1 MNEIIPLWAEGAP
14 GFEAG
19 YGQPQPFLQAYPLPA
34 CATPCSSCR
43 EEGIITWRH
52 TRANPSRRPC
62 GARGC
67 PRSCCTTA
75 MRRMS
80 GPCRSG
86 TRSARCGWFGSFWT
100 RRQKAHIAWRQW
112 VFRPADTW
120 RACWAPNPAQALPM
134 RTTPWSAGAPVRT
147 RWRCAIRS
155 SACRRLFPKPLCK
168 TLQAIKTL
176 RLRCGARCPWKNA
189 SRPIRRPP
197 FYGIRRT
204 MRTSRWK
211 TA

>member
-19 YGQPQPFLQAYPLPA
+19 YGQPQPFLQAYPLPGRA
-34 CATPCSSCR
+34 RRRAHPAGRRVSSPGAIRGRTRRAGHAARGAVRVRAALPPCAVCLA
-43 EEGIITWRH
+43 
-52 TRANPSRRPC
+52 RAAPGRAARAAAGSGPFGRGGRRPTSRGGNGFFGRRTPGGHVGHRIRRRHSRC
-62 GARGC
+62 GR
-67 PRSCCTTA
+67 PVER
-75 MRRMS
+75 
-80 GPCRSG
+80 
-86 TRSARCGWFGSFWT
+86 RSA
-100 RRQKAHIAWRQW
+100 
-112 VFRPADTW
+112 
-120 RACWAPNPAQALPM
+120 
-134 RTTPWSAGAPVRT
+134 VRT

-155 SACRRLFPKPLCK
+155 SAWQAFVSEAS
-168 TLQAIKTL
+168 LQNLTGHKTL